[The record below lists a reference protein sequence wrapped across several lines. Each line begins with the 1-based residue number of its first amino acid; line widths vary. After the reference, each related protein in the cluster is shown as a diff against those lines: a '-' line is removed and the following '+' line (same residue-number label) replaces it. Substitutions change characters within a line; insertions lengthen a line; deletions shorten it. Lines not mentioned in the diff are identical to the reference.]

1 MQRTKTSAAHLL
13 HPGWTLALP
22 LLAVTAVLASPPER
36 RLWSVLVVAPVVVL
50 MQSLIPKCRF
60 RTDHYFSPV
69 NLALLLLLVKVFV
82 APILV
87 MVVGVT
93 NDLFVRIPS
102 RESMEGAVA
111 IDLIAYVALC
121 LGLAFTPAH
130 LGTKWRS
137 SILEALS
144 NTPGPMMAIFFAALG
159 MIGFFLVFGSPG
171 KIVEYF
177 LDPPTVTEVV
187 QDYEGSWSGLLG
199 TVLRPFLAF
208 ALVAWWARSVDEPAG
223 DARSWRPMLAGVM
236 AAIGITLANMTFSY
250 NRAAFV
256 FPVVSLVAVY
266 SARVRRISPL
276 VTAAALIFLAPLLFA
291 LGNYRAKLL
300 APPTAPSGAE
310 ASLQEA
316 ADEIQAYTGGPPL
329 AAMFL
334 EDNKWGAHPLGG
346 STLVASLLSP
356 VPFLGKSFRDSNGAT
371 LYNQALYGMPGF
383 DDQIIPFSAELFVN
397 FHALG
402 VLAGFFLLGQVL
414 GRGHL
419 WFAAVG
425 SSFGAFAIQYA
436 LMWCATLAVWSLSV
450 FSQIAIYF
458 LGPIYL
464 YCAVVQMRTW
474 LRGMRTPRLAT
485 SFS

>member
-1 MQRTKTSAAHLL
+1 MQRTKTSASNLL

-22 LLAVTAVLASPPER
+22 LLAITAVMASPPER
-36 RLWSVLVVAPVVVL
+36 RLWSVLVVAPVMAL
-50 MQSLIPKCRF
+50 LQWLIPKCRF
-60 RTDHYFSPV
+60 RTDHYFSPI
-69 NLALLLLLVKVFV
+69 NLALLLLSVKVFI
-82 APILV
+82 APILA

-93 NDLFVRIPS
+93 NNLFVRVPS

-130 LGTKWRS
+130 LAAKGRS
-137 SILEALS
+137 WIFQALS
-144 NTPGPMMAIFFAALG
+144 TTPGPTIAVVFAALG
-159 MIGFFLVFGSPG
+159 LTGFFIAFGSPG
-171 KIVEYF
+171 RIAEYF
-177 LDPPTVTEVV
+177 LEPAAVTDLAHE
-187 QDYEGSWSGLLG
+187 YEGNWSGLLG
-199 TVLRPFLAF
+199 TVLRPCLAF
-208 ALVAWWARSVDEPAG
+208 ALVAWWARSVDKSG
-223 DARSWRPMLAGVM
+223 GNGSSWRPMLTGAV
-236 AAIGITLANMTFSY
+236 AAVGITLANMTFGF

-256 FPVVSLVAVY
+256 FPVVAMAAVY

-276 VTAAALIFLAPLLFA
+276 VTAAALMILVPLLFA
-291 LGNYRAKLL
+291 LGNYRAKLM
-300 APPTAPSGAE
+300 APPTAPSGVE

-316 ADEIQAYTGGPPL
+316 TDEVQAYAGGPPL
-329 AAMFL
+329 VAIFL
-334 EDNKWGAHPLGG
+334 DDAKWGAHPYGG

-356 VPFLGKSFRDSNGAT
+356 VPILGKGFRDSNGSAF
-371 LYNQALYGMPGF
+371 YNRALYGMPGF
-383 DDQIIPFSAELFVN
+383 EDQIIPLSAELFVN

-402 VLAGFFLLGQVL
+402 VLAGFFILGQVL

-419 WFAAVG
+419 WFAAAG
-425 SSFGAFAIQYA
+425 SSFGAFAIQYV

>member
-1 MQRTKTSAAHLL
+1 
-13 HPGWTLALP
+13 
-22 LLAVTAVLASPPER
+22 
-36 RLWSVLVVAPVVVL
+36 LVAAPVIAL
-50 MQSLIPKCRF
+50 IQWLIPKSRF

-69 NLALLLLLVKVFV
+69 NLALLLLLVKSFI
-82 APILV
+82 APILA
-87 MVVGVT
+87 MVVGLT
-93 NDLFVRIPS
+93 NDLFVRVPS

-121 LGLAFTPAH
+121 LGFALTPAH
-130 LGTKWRS
+130 LGAKWRS

-144 NTPGPMMAIFFAALG
+144 NTPGPMMVIFFGVLG
-159 MIGFFLVFGSPG
+159 LMGFLLVFGSPG

-177 LDPPTVTEVV
+177 VDPAPVMDVTHDEAT
-187 QDYEGSWSGLLG
+187 WSGLLG

-223 DARSWRPMLAGVM
+223 DARSWRPMLTGAI
-236 AAIGITLANMTFSY
+236 AAIGITLANMTFSF

-256 FPVVSLVAVY
+256 FPVVALVAVY
-266 SARVRRISPL
+266 SARARRISPL

-300 APPTAPSGAE
+300 APPTAPSGVE
-310 ASLQEA
+310 ASIQAA
-316 ADEIQAYTGGPPL
+316 ADEIQGYAGGPAL
-329 AAMFL
+329 AAIFL
-334 EDNKWGAHPLGG
+334 EDAKWGAHPYGG

-356 VPFLGKSFRDSNGAT
+356 VPFLGKSFRDSNGSA
-371 LYNQALYGMPGF
+371 LYNRALYGMPGF
-383 DDQIIPFSAELFVN
+383 EDQIIPFSAELFVN

-402 VLAGFFLLGQVL
+402 VLVGFFVLGQVL

-425 SSFGAFAIQYA
+425 SSFGAFAIQYV

>member
-1 MQRTKTSAAHLL
+1 
-13 HPGWTLALP
+13 
-22 LLAVTAVLASPPER
+22 
-36 RLWSVLVVAPVVVL
+36 VLVVAPVIAL
-50 MQSLIPKCRF
+50 MQWLIPKCRF
-60 RTDHYFSPV
+60 RRDHYFSPI
-69 NLALLLLLVKVFV
+69 NLALLLLSVKVFI
-82 APILV
+82 APILA
-87 MVVGVT
+87 MAVGVT
-93 NDLFVRIPS
+93 NDLFVRVPS

-111 IDLIAYVALC
+111 IDLIAYIALC

-130 LGTKWRS
+130 LGAKWRS
-137 SILEALS
+137 SILDALS
-144 NTPGPMMAIFFAALG
+144 HTPGPMMVIFFAALG
-159 MIGFFLVFGSPG
+159 LMGFLLVFGSPG
-171 KIVEYF
+171 RIVEYF
-177 LDPPTVTEVV
+177 VDPPAVTDVV
-187 QDYEGSWSGLLG
+187 HDYEGTWSGLLG

-208 ALVAWWARSVDEPAG
+208 ALVAWWTRSVDKRAG
-223 DARSWRPMLAGVM
+223 DGRSWHPMLAGAI
-236 AAIGITLANMTFSY
+236 AAIGITLANMTFSF

-256 FPVVSLVAVY
+256 FPVVALVAVY
-266 SARVRRISPL
+266 SARARRISPL

-329 AAMFL
+329 AAIFL
-334 EDNKWGAHPLGG
+334 DDAKWGAHPYGG

-356 VPFLGKSFRDSNGAT
+356 APFLGKGFRDSNGAT
-371 LYNQALYGMPGF
+371 LYNRALYGMPGF

-425 SSFGAFAIQYA
+425 SSFGAFAIQYV
-436 LMWCATLAVWSLSV
+436 LMWCATLTVWSMSV

-464 YCAVVQMRTW
+464 YCAVVQIRTW
-474 LRGMRTPRLAT
+474 LRGMRTPTLAS